1 MSAENIEINRRDFL
15 KIVFGTVAATLA
27 PRGTGVFLVAEDIPV
42 FEPYRLE
49 LEGEYLF
56 DPLHDLGQ
64 VVLPTWREKLE
75 GNDNFS
81 YLTVD
86 QQDCVIREAL
96 GVDDFAEYP
105 SFDREEWLGTQIDIE
120 DLSMREVAMI
130 GPYWPGVEIFEQL
143 GWEQADT
150 LGVQLVEGDHP
161 GSSFMAAQFIGD
173 VETLNIKIAE
183 FGMNLAV
190 V

>member
-1 MSAENIEINRRDFL
+1 MSTHNRRDFL
-15 KIVFGTVAATLA
+15 KIVFGTVATTMVSGKL
-27 PRGTGVFLVAEDIPV
+27 GVSPVAGDIPV
-42 FEPYRLE
+42 FEAYRLE

-56 DPLHDLGQ
+56 DPLHDWGQ

-81 YLTVD
+81 SLTVD
-86 QQDCVIREAL
+86 QQDCVICEAL

-105 SFDREEWLGTQIDIE
+105 SFNREEWLGTQIDIE
-120 DLSMREVAMI
+120 GLSMREAAMI

-150 LGVQLVEGDHP
+150 LGVQLIDGDHP

-173 VETLNIKIAE
+173 VETLNPKIAE
-183 FGMNLAV
+183 FGMNLTV